1 MRKNRKIKYIR
12 FVITYNIVMIIP
24 LVLINFSVLS
34 LFYRQQQQKI
44 KDEMSI
50 VMERQGIFGGSKC
63 LWCVHLLFRVN
74 MIRNIMS
81 DIRKCPMCILTFSR
95 S

>member
-1 MRKNRKIKYIR
+1 M
-12 FVITYNIVMIIP
+12 ITYNIVMIIP

-50 VMERQGIFGGSKC
+50 VMERQGDFWRQQMSVVRAFTVSCKYDKKYNERYSEVPNVYFDIQQELSKQE
-63 LWCVHLLFRVN
+63 
-74 MIRNIMS
+74 
-81 DIRKCPMCILTFSR
+81 
-95 S
+95 

>member
-50 VMERQGIFGGSKC
+50 VMEQARGFLAAANVCGA
-63 LWCVHLLFRVN
+63 
-74 MIRNIMS
+74 
-81 DIRKCPMCILTFSR
+81 CIYCFV
-95 S
+95 

>member
-44 KDEMSI
+44 S
-50 VMERQGIFGGSKC
+50 FC
-63 LWCVHLLFRVN
+63 LPINVLN
-74 MIRNIMS
+74 
-81 DIRKCPMCILTFSR
+81 
-95 S
+95 